1 MKISKNE
8 SLIYSLLLFAFF
20 LRLPGVFDGLPAVY
34 NSTEYLLAKTALN
47 LGAQQTLDPGIYI
60 YPTFY
65 TYLMFL
71 VYSLYFVLTYPFDV
85 FENTYDFAIE
95 FLIDPS
101 TFYTWDTDSWFVQ
114 IVAG

>member
-8 SLIYSLLLFAFF
+8 SLIYILLFAAFV

-47 LGAQQTLDPGIYI
+47 LGSQRTLDPGIYI

-71 VYSLYFVLTYPFDV
+71 IYGLYFILSYPFGV
-85 FENTYDFAIE
+85 FENTYDFAIK
-95 FLIDPS
+95 FLD
-101 TFYTWDTDSWFVQ
+101 FVSVRLYIFQ
-114 IVAG
+114 LEQAHFTK